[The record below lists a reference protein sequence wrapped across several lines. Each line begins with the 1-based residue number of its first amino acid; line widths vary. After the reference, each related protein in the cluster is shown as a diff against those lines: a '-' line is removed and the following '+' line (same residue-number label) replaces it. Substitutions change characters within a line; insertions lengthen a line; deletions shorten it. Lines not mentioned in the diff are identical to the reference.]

1 MHFKYVQTL
10 KNTFLLQK
18 SVLKMWFDLKKKIY
32 FKGLFKQENSSLNIK
47 IMLIRVDIIREDC
60 ICSSGTFDDKNLRDG

>member
-47 IMLIRVDIIREDC
+47 IMLRVDIIREDC
-60 ICSSGTFDDKNLRDG
+60 ICSSGTFDDNNLGDG